1 MTNSIEDMQQMFSSF
16 IMIIIKHL
24 AISIWNNNSKQ
35 TW

>member
-24 AISIWNNNSKQ
+24 VISIWNNNSKQ